1 MNDKIRYIHIGLPS
15 GLTGMPVAYSFAG
28 FERAEGS
35 AGEGGRRDTQGVR
48 GEEADCSFVSKSV
61 TSLNKT
67 LRRVIGIV
75 VRGGVV
81 EIGFAQP
88 LA

>member
-15 GLTGMPVAYSFAG
+15 GLTGMPVAYSFVG
-28 FERAEGS
+28 SERAEGS
-35 AGEGGRRDTQGVR
+35 ASKGGKRDTQDVR
-48 GEEADCSFVSKSV
+48 GEEADRSFVNESGS
-61 TSLNKT
+61 SLHKT
-67 LRRVIGIV
+67 LRQVIGIV
-75 VRGGVV
+75 ARSRVV

>member
-15 GLTGMPVAYSFAG
+15 GLTGMPISYSFVG
-28 FERAEGS
+28 TERAEES
-35 AGEGGRRDTQGVR
+35 AREVHTRDTQGAQC
-48 GEEADCSFVSKSV
+48 EEADR
-61 TSLNKT
+61 SLANRSMASLFKGV
-67 LRRVIGIV
+67 RRLAEIV
-75 VRGGVV
+75 VRSRVV

>member
-15 GLTGMPVAYSFAG
+15 GMTGMPVAYSLVASEG
-28 FERAEGS
+28 AEGS
-35 AGEGGRRDTQGVR
+35 AHEGGKRDAR
-48 GEEADCSFVSKSV
+48 GNQREEADRSLAGAMATFHKGVRRAVEIAVRSK
-61 TSLNKT
+61 
-67 LRRVIGIV
+67 
-75 VRGGVV
+75 VV

>member
-1 MNDKIRYIHIGLPS
+1 MHDKIRYIHIGLPS
-15 GLTGMPVAYSFAG
+15 GLTGMPVAYSFVG
-28 FERAEGS
+28 SERAEGS
-35 AGEGGRRDTQGVR
+35 ASKGGKRDTRGVR
-48 GEEADCSFVSKSV
+48 SEEADHSFVNKSG
-61 TSLNKT
+61 TSLHKT

-75 VRGGVV
+75 ARSRVV

>member
-15 GLTGMPVAYSFAG
+15 GLTGMPVAYSFVGA
-28 FERAEGS
+28 ERAEGS
-35 AGEGGRRDTQGVR
+35 AREVHTRDTQGAQ
-48 GEEADCSFVSKSV
+48 GEEADRSLANRSMASFSKGV
-61 TSLNKT
+61 
-67 LRRVIGIV
+67 RRVAEIV
-75 VRGGVV
+75 VRGRVV